1 MTSDIRIREGTIA
14 DLDIVLYHRLHMF
27 LEMGYSN
34 DEKMITSQQNSQ
46 GFFARALE
54 QGTYKP
60 WFAETASGQIV
71 AGGGIV
77 LTIRAST
84 PKHPELL
91 RAEILNVYTEPAFRR
106 QGLARDLMLTMIAWC
121 KKERFSWVSLHAS
134 DAGRP
139 LYDSLGF
146 KPTKE
151 MRLELG

>member
-1 MTSDIRIREGTIA
+1 MDDTIRIREGTVA

-34 DEKMITSQQNSQ
+34 DAKMTRSQQNSRD
-46 GFFARALE
+46 FFAEALE
-54 QGTYKP
+54 QGTYKS
-60 WFAETASGQIV
+60 WFAETAAGKVV

-77 LTIRAST
+77 LTIRAAT
-84 PKHPELL
+84 PTHPELQ

-106 QGLARDLMLTMIAWC
+106 QGLARKLMLSMIGWC
-121 KKERFSWVSLHAS
+121 KREGFSWVSLHAS
-134 DAGRP
+134 EAGRP
-139 LYDSLGF
+139 LYESLGF